1 MNIGGLKLKIK
12 VMKIYAK
19 NKMVPG
25 ITFLGMVEKET
36 ELYITVNGE
45 NLFKSDYNIDVL
57 SEETIIWYYFEC

>member
-1 MNIGGLKLKIK
+1 
-12 VMKIYAK
+12 MKIYAQ

-45 NLFKSDYNIDVL
+45 RLFKSDYKIEIL
-57 SEETIIWYYFEC
+57 SGKKTTWYYFVNQIIISIFV

>member
-1 MNIGGLKLKIK
+1 
-12 VMKIYAK
+12 MKIYAK

-45 NLFKSDYNIDVL
+45 KLFKSDYKIEILCNSL
-57 SEETIIWYYFEC
+57 

>member
-1 MNIGGLKLKIK
+1 VKIGRLQLKTK
-12 VMKIYAK
+12 VMKIYAQ

-45 NLFKSDYNIDVL
+45 RLFTSDYKIEILCNCL
-57 SEETIIWYYFEC
+57 